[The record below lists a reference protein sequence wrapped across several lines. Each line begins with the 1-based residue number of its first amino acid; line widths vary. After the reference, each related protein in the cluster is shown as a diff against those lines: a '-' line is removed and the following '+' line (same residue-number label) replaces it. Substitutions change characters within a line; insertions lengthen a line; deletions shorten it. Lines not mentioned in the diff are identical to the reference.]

1 MKRVLSVLL
10 TLVVAVVLYGA
21 VIEPRLLLDGVA
33 FEAEVP
39 GLPPAWEGERVA
51 LLADFQIG
59 MWGGNEGMARHAVQ
73 DAIESEVA
81 AVLFAGDFVYSPDS
95 ATVDRAVGIVRPVR
109 EAGIPLV
116 AVFGNHDHS
125 LMDRSSERG
134 ADIAGYLRQRLES
147 IGATVLENEAVELRR
162 EGGSLWVAGIGS
174 VWVGASDPA
183 AALDAVP
190 DGAPRLVLMHNPES
204 YREVPA
210 GEGPLALAGHTHGGQ
225 IRLPFMGRAQ
235 SWLDIVREGETVAD
249 GWALDSLG
257 APANRLYV
265 SRGIGFSGAPIR
277 VNCRPELTIIT
288 LHAADGD
295 MPTRGPVTPGA

>member
-59 MWGGNEGMARHAVQ
+59 MWGGNEGMQ

-95 ATVDRAVGIVRPVR
+95 TTVDRAVGIVRPVR

-174 VWVGASDPA
+174 VWAGASDPA

-190 DGAPRLVLMHNPES
+190 DGAPRP
-204 YREVPA
+204 RCPRA
-210 GEGPLALAGHTHGGQ
+210 
-225 IRLPFMGRAQ
+225 RGR
-235 SWLDIVREGETVAD
+235 S
-249 GWALDSLG
+249 
-257 APANRLYV
+257 P
-265 SRGIGFSGAPIR
+265 SRGTPTAARSGSRSWGGRSRGWTSCARGRRWRTGGRWTRWVLPLTGSMCPEASGFLAPR
-277 VNCRPELTIIT
+277 SASTAGRS
-288 LHAADGD
+288 
-295 MPTRGPVTPGA
+295 